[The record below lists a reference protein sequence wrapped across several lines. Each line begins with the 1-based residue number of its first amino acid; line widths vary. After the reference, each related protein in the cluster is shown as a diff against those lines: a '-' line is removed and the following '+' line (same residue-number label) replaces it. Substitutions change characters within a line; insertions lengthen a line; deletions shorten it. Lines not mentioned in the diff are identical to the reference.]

1 MNPLRRLR
9 AGVDLGEVGGVNG
22 LFRVTEP
29 GDGTDADQR
38 AFPPGTADRSQQR
51 ANGGSPD
58 GNDDAQPPA
67 EFVDQ
72 RADSQRDDR
81 AAYRHPGGQFGLF
94 YFAPAKVIADFRQQ
108 CAEKNEIIDGEDP
121 GEESDPCCEFGVPD
135 G

>member
-1 MNPLRRLR
+1 MPIS
-9 AGVDLGEVGGVNG
+9 A
-22 LFRVTEP
+22 P
-29 GDGTDADQR
+29 
-38 AFPPGTADRSQQR
+38 FPQAPPIAVSSEQTA
-51 ANGGSPD
+51 APD